1 MLPIK
6 LLSKGLKK
14 YLYLLRFAITEG
26 SLYDGSPCGL
36 GRAAYLDRNDIMP
49 TDDDCVIR
57 CGVVAHLLHMVRSTG
72 IEVGVIDIPT
82 LLTIDK

>member
-1 MLPIK
+1 M
-6 LLSKGLKK
+6 
-14 YLYLLRFAITEG
+14 LRFAITEG

-36 GRAAYLDRNDIMP
+36 RWAACLDWNDIMP
-49 TDDDCVIR
+49 TDDNCVIR
-57 CGVVAHLLHMVRSTG
+57 CRVVAHLLHMVRSNG